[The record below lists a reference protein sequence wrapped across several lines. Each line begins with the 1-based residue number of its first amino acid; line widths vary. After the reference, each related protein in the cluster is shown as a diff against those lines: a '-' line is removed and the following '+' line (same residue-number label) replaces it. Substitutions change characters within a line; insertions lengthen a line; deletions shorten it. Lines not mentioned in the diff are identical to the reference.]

1 MATGAIIARIITQ
14 YSAKGSKQ
22 AQKDITKLG
31 KDFDKFANK
40 TAKAFGVAAAAS
52 AAFAIKV
59 GKDAVQGAMEDQKQ
73 QIALATALRNVT
85 GATDEAIAKTVEYLD
100 KLELLVG
107 VDNNQLIPSLQI
119 LTQATKDVTTAQ
131 NLQSLALDISA
142 GTSKDLTAV
151 SLALAKAI
159 GGNVGALTRLGVPL
173 DADAVKAKDLDAIL
187 KSLAATFSGQAS
199 QRAETFEFRINRLN
213 LAFNQILD
221 QLGYA
226 LIPVLEQLAITIQN
240 DILPQ
245 LQAWI
250 SANKDQLVAGL
261 ETIITKIP
269 ILINQIFDL
278 FEAIQRNI
286 GTIKILGALLVST
299 FAAAKV
305 YAGVVALTTGINIL
319 TAAFGRQ
326 AAAATA
332 AGTAT
337 ALATGGVS
345 ALAAVA
351 GLAAFTTA
359 ALISYKQLTKNNK
372 VLDKTKK
379 TTTEIGKTY
388 GKTTFATGKI
398 LGNTVKLTAEQKKQ
412 LASQEALNKL
422 KSMGITPTSE
432 TDPIQLEA
440 VRLNLLK
447 EQNLKQREMY
457 DRLLANYEAT
467 ERLGIA
473 SQRYADILTVIADNK
488 VTSYEVET
496 LAKKWGITT
505 TEVLKY
511 VGNVLNVPEIDG
523 WDFEGLVAAKGWQ
536 EALKALNEYLK
547 ALAAKTVVTLPDVK
561 VPIEP
566 IIKKPIIETPSFS
579 GSGKSQLKDL
589 NDILKSQEK
598 VVPFSGTAMGQ
609 IGELNKMLNKNQQ
622 PEKVVPFSG
631 SGLGQLG
638 QLSKLYGAKLMAD
651 GGIVTRATNAIIGEA
666 GPEAV
671 IPLSKMG
678 GMGTTVN
685 ITVNGSVTS
694 ASDLTEFV
702 RNGILAGQ
710 TSGRVITSSVVDL

>member
-40 TAKAFGVAAAAS
+40 TAKAFAVAAAAS

-59 GKDAVQGAMEDQKQ
+59 GKDAVKGAMEDQKQ
-73 QIALATALRNVT
+73 QVALATALRNVT

-131 NLQSLALDISA
+131 NLQALALDISA
-142 GTSKDLTAV
+142 GASKDLGSV
-151 SLALAKAI
+151 SLALAKAV
-159 GGNVGALTRLGVPL
+159 GGNVTALTKLGVPL

-187 KSLAATFSGQAS
+187 NSLAATFSGQAS

-240 DILPQ
+240 EILPQ

-250 SANKDQLVAGL
+250 SANKDELAAGL
-261 ETIITKIP
+261 ETIINQVP
-269 ILINQIFDL
+269 VLIEQVINL
-278 FEAIQRNI
+278 FRFIKRNL
-286 GTIKILGALLVST
+286 GTIKVLSALLVST
-299 FAAAKV
+299 FAGAKV
-305 YAGVVALTTGINIL
+305 YAGVIALTTGINIL

-326 AAAATA
+326 AVAATA

-337 ALATGGVS
+337 AFATGGAS
-345 ALAAVA
+345 ALAALA
-351 GLAAFTTA
+351 GIAAFTTA
-359 ALISYKQLTKNNK
+359 ALVSFKTLTKNNKVLDKNNK

-379 TTTEIGKTY
+379 KTTEIAKTY
-388 GKTTFATGKI
+388 KQTTFNTGKI
-398 LGNTVKLTAEQKKQ
+398 LTNTVKLTAEQKKQ
-412 LASQEALNKL
+412 LATTEALNKL
-422 KSMGITPTSE
+422 KAMGVVPTSE
-432 TDPIQLEA
+432 NDPIQLEA

-447 EQNLKQREMY
+447 EQNLAQRRMY
-457 DRLLANYEAT
+457 DQLLANYEAT
-467 ERLGIA
+467 ERTRIA
-473 SQRYADILTVIADNK
+473 AERYADILIAISDNK
-488 VTSYEVET
+488 ITTFEVAA
-496 LAKKWGITT
+496 LAAKWGVTNE
-505 TEVLKY
+505 EVLKY
-511 VGNVLNVPEIDG
+511 IGRVLNVPQMDG
-523 WDFEGLVAAKGWQ
+523 WDFEGLLAAQGW
-536 EALKALNEYLK
+536 EAALKALNEYLK
-547 ALAAKTVVTLPDVK
+547 TLAAMATPQAR
-561 VPIEP
+561 
-566 IIKKPIIETPSFS
+566 IINPERYDQI
-579 GSGKSQLKDL
+579 QKDL
-589 NDILKSQEK
+589 TKEFKSMGLS
-598 VVPFSGTAMGQ
+598 SGEA
-609 IGELNKMLNKNQQ
+609 K
-622 PEKVVPFSG
+622 
-631 SGLGQLG
+631 GLAGMSARYQA
-638 QLSKLYGAKLMAD
+638 QADVYMRENPGAVRMAA
-651 GGIVTRATNAIIGEA
+651 GGIVNRPTNALIGEA
-666 GPEAV
+666 GAEAV